1 MSAAPVPPAGY
12 AVLAR
17 GATEAVGLSALAE
30 PLRAALQSGTLYA
43 YAGSHPERR
52 ALAGR
57 GVAWAVPLPGGSVR
71 VVVRRS
77 RHGGLLAPLTGE
89 RFAGR
94 TRAPRELALALRL
107 VELGVPTPEVVA
119 WATYRAGMLLRR
131 ADVATREVPGARDLA
146 GALDR
151 AATPAD
157 RTVPLAATARLL
169 DALAAAR
176 AVHPDLNI
184 KNVLLRPDAEGGF
197 RALVLDVDRVRLTT
211 RTPAQV
217 RARNLARLLRSLRK
231 WEVAHGLAPGTIP
244 VSTLEARMAEGEAR
258 EHGGTEPSSR
268 AAR

>member
-30 PLRAALQSGTLYA
+30 PLRVALQSGTLYA

-52 ALAGR
+52 SLAGR
-57 GVAWAVPLPGGSVR
+57 GVAWAVPLPHATAR

-77 RHGGLLAPLTGE
+77 RHGGLLAPITGE
-89 RFAGR
+89 WFAGR

-107 VELGVPTPEVVA
+107 AELGVPTPEVVA
-119 WATYRAGMLLRR
+119 WATYRAGPLLRR

-146 GALDR
+146 AALSD

-157 RTVPLAATARLL
+157 RAAPLAATARLL
-169 DALAAAR
+169 DALAAAG

-184 KNVLLRPDAEGGF
+184 KNVLLRPDAEGGL
-197 RALVLDVDRVRLTT
+197 RALVLDVDRVRFTT
-211 RTPAQV
+211 APPAHV
-217 RARNLARLLRSLRK
+217 RARNLSRLLRSLRK
-231 WEVAHGLAPGTIP
+231 WERAHRVAPGTIP
-244 VSTLEARMAEGEAR
+244 VSALAAVAPEAGAPDRGAAPPPPHAR
-258 EHGGTEPSSR
+258 R
-268 AAR
+268 